1 MSSPHALNQKKIIL
15 STTEVSKL
23 LLSKG
28 RRKINESFLL
38 YNAKNTNNID
48 LTELASQINI
58 KLSKEGE
65 NVTGIADQ
73 SMFKGI
79 LEKPVLFK
87 PSKPWDKSG
96 ILKYFEKFN
105 PK

>member
-28 RRKINESFLL
+28 RRKINESFLSH
-38 YNAKNTNNID
+38 NAKNTNNID

-65 NVTGIADQ
+65 NVTGVADQ

-79 LEKPVLFK
+79 LEKSALFK
-87 PSKPWDKSG
+87 TSKPLDKSG
-96 ILKYFEKFN
+96 ILNNFEKFN